1 MRDEEFEKYLD
12 TDANITSKD
21 KAVRSRMTKAR
32 KIEQHFN
39 VSLDSVVADD
49 NKMFDILCRIKK
61 ELNDSNGAISNA
73 LRKYYLF
80 SNRRD
85 FPKLSGYLDSEV

>member
-1 MRDEEFEKYLD
+1 MRDAEFAKYLD
-12 TDANITSKD
+12 ADANIKSKD

-32 KIEQHFN
+32 KVEQYFN

-80 SNRRD
+80 ANGRE
-85 FPKLSGYLDSEV
+85 FPKLSNYRR

>member
-1 MRDEEFEKYLD
+1 MRNTEFSKYLD
-12 TDANITSKD
+12 ADANIKSKN

-32 KIEQHFN
+32 KVEQHFN
-39 VSLDSVVADD
+39 VSLDSIVADD

-80 SNRRD
+80 ANGRK
-85 FPKLSGYLDSEV
+85 FPKLSDYRR

>member
-1 MRDEEFEKYLD
+1 MVE
-12 TDANITSKD
+12 
-21 KAVRSRMTKAR
+21 MTKAR

-39 VSLDSVVADD
+39 VSLDSQ
-49 NKMFDILCRIKK
+49 MFDFLCRIKK

-80 SNRRD
+80 LNGRD
-85 FPKLSGYLDSEV
+85 FPKLSNYLDSEV

>member
-1 MRDEEFEKYLD
+1 MRDVEFEKFLD

-39 VSLDSVVADD
+39 VTLDSVVADD
-49 NKMFDILCRIKK
+49 NQMFDILCRIKK

-73 LRKYYLF
+73 LRKYYIFANGREFL
-80 SNRRD
+80 
-85 FPKLSGYLDSEV
+85 KLSDYLASEV

>member
-1 MRDEEFEKYLD
+1 MREAEFKKYLD
-12 TDANITSKD
+12 ADANITSKD
-21 KAVRSRMTKAR
+21 KAVRSRMTKTK

-61 ELNDSNGAISNA
+61 ELDDTNGAISNA

-80 SNRRD
+80 ANGCG
-85 FPKLSGYLDSEV
+85 FPKLSDYRR

>member
-1 MRDEEFEKYLD
+1 MRDAEFAKYLD
-12 TDANITSKD
+12 ADANIKSKD

-32 KIEQHFN
+32 KVEQYFN

-49 NKMFDILCRIKK
+49 NRMLEILLRIKK

-80 SNRRD
+80 ANGREFPRLSDYRR
-85 FPKLSGYLDSEV
+85 

>member
-1 MRDEEFEKYLD
+1 MRDAEFAKYLD
-12 TDANITSKD
+12 ADANIKSKD

-32 KIEQHFN
+32 KVEQYFN

-80 SNRRD
+80 ANGRE
-85 FPKLSGYLDSEV
+85 FPKLSDYRR

>member
-1 MRDEEFEKYLD
+1 MRDTEFAKYLD
-12 TDANITSKD
+12 TDTNITSKD
-21 KAVRSRMTKAR
+21 KAVRSRITKAR

-49 NKMFDILCRIKK
+49 NKMFDILRRIKK

-80 SNRRD
+80 ANEHE
-85 FPKLSGYLDSEV
+85 FPKLSDYRR

>member
-1 MRDEEFEKYLD
+1 MRDAEFAKYLD
-12 TDANITSKD
+12 ADANIKSKD

-32 KIEQHFN
+32 KVEQHFN

-49 NKMFDILCRIKK
+49 NKMFDILWRIKK

-80 SNRRD
+80 ANGRE
-85 FPKLSGYLDSEV
+85 FPKLSDYRR